1 MTHTNPRF
9 VRPLAM
15 VLGLVAL
22 TGCGAFPGLEIRV
35 GGEKDEYEQA
45 ARHPTQP
52 PPTYVSQPPPPYT
65 TQPVGYPPPAYQPPV
80 CSHCSHPPPPASV
93 PCEQPVPPPPVAP
106 MPPLT
111 PATVAYVH

>member
-80 CSHCSHPPPPASV
+80 CSHCLDFSRCSKRGQ
-93 PCEQPVPPPPVAP
+93 CLSRKENRILQNSIF
-106 MPPLT
+106 
-111 PATVAYVH
+111 